1 MTLWFLV
8 KRLYVSK
15 VTMKQTLIACLLF
28 IAAGAAQGKQIVW
41 EQPTTEFSTSYG
53 DGFFNLALDITKVEL
68 KENETLVYMTVSQRS
83 DYDDYWFQF
92 ASTSYLKADGK
103 QYAITSAD
111 GIQLDTHQQTGP
123 DGTSQVVLHFEPLPL
138 STKSFDFTEG
148 DFSGAWSITGIKP
161 VEERWRQL
169 LPSYWR
175 DEKGDWKI
183 AFLED
188 QAIYDCRFWHYKKL
202 DINQKTGEAEMLLES
217 PLPAPPLGECYGSNG
232 SETAAELKHSP
243 KGGAGRGL
251 IRVIVGKDKKGKRT
265 IQIGDRKAS
274 YSMITSRFMPDY
286 PQKDTR
292 TDFVDTDYKA
302 DTVTVVGWIK
312 DMPDKYKGEKTFEF
326 GYNNLFTGDQ
336 ESVYADLDEQGRFK
350 VSFPLLNSTGFFCD
364 WSRCFMRTM
373 LEPGKTYFL
382 LYDFKE
388 GRRYFMGDDCRLQN
402 ELLKFP
408 VDWQTV
414 SMEDEDKDFDK
425 YIASTDSLLQTQ
437 FAKQERLFEEHPS
450 LSNRYRQYRRGN
462 TLWQQAFYFGQ
473 ARFRGENS
481 RFPEVARRYA
491 YKTFWSKLESPL
503 TLHRETNYFLRD
515 YLGDVVVPDSYTFSF
530 NYLDHLGEIAE
541 NDEELDVLN
550 RWKEWIKTAQERV
563 GQASTEEEKER
574 IADEENTKNADL
586 IQAFEK
592 ILNSPR
598 VEKFFSG
605 KSLLSNMKDQAH
617 RLDSLGAEPFLKSLW
632 LTQQVYEELEHDRV
646 SLLPEVLDSLKAM
659 IGNPIGI
666 EMIEKKNDYYAAL
679 ENREFDKLV
688 LKSSDDVKD
697 LTEGEA
703 LLRKLLEPYKGK
715 FVLLDVWGTWC
726 GPCKEALSHSQEEY
740 ERLKDFDIAYLYL
753 ANRSPQE
760 SWENV
765 IKEYNV
771 SGENVAHYNLP
782 TEQQSAIER
791 HLDVRAFP
799 TYKLFDRDGSM
810 LDLDI
815 DARDL
820 DDLVGL
826 LKQLQ

>member
-1 MTLWFLV
+1 
-8 KRLYVSK
+8 
-15 VTMKQTLIACLLF
+15 MKQTLIACLLF

-92 ASTSYLKADGK
+92 ASGSYLKADGK

-123 DGTSQVVLHFEPLPL
+123 DGTSDVVLHFEPLPL

-175 DEKGDWKI
+175 DAEGDWKI

-188 QAIYDCRFWHYKKL
+188 QAIYDCRFWRYKKL
-202 DINQKTGEAEMLLES
+202 DINQKTGEAEMLLEADP
-217 PLPAPPLGECYGSNG
+217 PLPSLKGRESLSSPFKGELEGVR
-232 SETAAELKHSP
+232 EL
-243 KGGAGRGL
+243 
-251 IRVIVGKDKKGKRT
+251 RVIVGKDKKGKRT
-265 IQIGDRKAS
+265 IQIGDQKAS

-302 DTVTVVGWIK
+302 DTVTIVGWIK

-326 GYNNLFTGDQ
+326 AYNNLYTGDE

-350 VSFPLLNSTGFFCD
+350 VSFPLLNSTEFFCD

-402 ELLKFP
+402 ELFKFP

-414 SMEDEDKDFDK
+414 RMERGDKDFDR

-450 LSNRYRQYRRGN
+450 LSNRYRQYRMGN
-462 TLWQQAFYFGQ
+462 TLWQQAYCFGQ

-491 YKTFWSKLESPL
+491 YNTFWTKLESPL
-503 TLHRETNYFLRD
+503 TLHRETQMFLRD
-515 YLGDVVVPDSYTFSF
+515 YLGDAVVPVSRTFSM

-550 RWKEWIKTAQERV
+550 RWKEWAKAANEAMNM
-563 GQASTEEEKER
+563 ASTQEEKKR

-666 EMIEKKNDYYAAL
+666 EMIEKKNDYYVAL
-679 ENREFDKLV
+679 ANREFDKLV

-697 LTEGEA
+697 LSEGEA

-740 ERLKDFDIAYLYL
+740 DRLKEFDIAYLYL
-753 ANRSPQE
+753 ANNSPQE

-782 TEQQSAIER
+782 SEQQSAIER

-799 TYKLFDRDGSM
+799 TYKLFDRDGNM
-810 LDLDI
+810 LDLEV

-820 DDLVGL
+820 DDLVKL

>member
-1 MTLWFLV
+1 MT
-8 KRLYVSK
+8 
-15 VTMKQTLIACLLF
+15 I
-28 IAAGAAQGKQIVW
+28 
-41 EQPTTEFSTSYG
+41 
-53 DGFFNLALDITKVEL
+53 
-68 KENETLVYMTVSQRS
+68 
-83 DYDDYWFQF
+83 
-92 ASTSYLKADGK
+92 GK

-123 DGTSQVVLHFEPLPL
+123 DGTSDVVLHFEPLPL

-148 DFSGAWSITGIKP
+148 DFSGAWTITGIKP

-188 QAIYDCRFWHYKKL
+188 QAIYDCRFWRYKKL
-202 DINQKTGEAEMLLES
+202 DINQKTGEAEMLLTD
-217 PLPAPPLGECYGSNG
+217 G
-232 SETAAELKHSP
+232 TDDLK
-243 KGGAGRGL
+243 
-251 IRVIVGKDKKGKRT
+251 VIVGKDKKGKRT
-265 IQIGDRKAS
+265 IQIGDQKAS

-326 GYNNLFTGDQ
+326 GYPDLFTGDL

-350 VSFPLLNSTGFFCD
+350 VSFPLLNSTEFL
-364 WSRCFMRTM
+364 TM

-402 ELLKFP
+402 ELFKFP

-414 SMEDEDKDFDK
+414 RMEREDKDFDR

-450 LSNRYRQYRRGN
+450 LSTRYRQYRRGN

-491 YKTFWSKLESPL
+491 YNTFWTKLESPL
-503 TLHRETNYFLRD
+503 TLHRETQMFLRD
-515 YLGDVVVPDSYTFSF
+515 YLGDAVVPVSRTFSM

-550 RWKEWIKTAQERV
+550 RWKEWIKTAQERI

-574 IADEENTKNADL
+574 IAEEENTKNADL

-646 SLLPEVLDSLKAM
+646 ALLPEVLDSLKMM
-659 IGNPIGI
+659 IANPIGI

-688 LKSSDDVKD
+688 LKSSDDLKD
-697 LTEGEA
+697 LSEGEA

-740 ERLKDFDIAYLYL
+740 EERLKDFDIAFLYL

-782 TEQQSAIER
+782 AEQQSAIER
-791 HLDVRAFP
+791 HLDIRAFP
-799 TYKLFDRDGSM
+799 TYKLFDRDGNM

-820 DDLVGL
+820 DDLVRL
-826 LKQLQ
+826 LQQMQ

>member
-28 IAAGAAQGKQIVW
+28 IAAGTAHGKQIVW

-92 ASTSYLKADGK
+92 ASGSYLKADGK

-188 QAIYDCRFWHYKKL
+188 QAIYDCRFWRYKKL
-202 DINQKTGEAEMLLES
+202 DINQKTGEAEMLLTD
-217 PLPAPPLGECYGSNG
+217 G
-232 SETAAELKHSP
+232 TDDLK
-243 KGGAGRGL
+243 
-251 IRVIVGKDKKGKRT
+251 VIVGKDKKGKRT
-265 IQIGDRKAS
+265 IQIGDQKAL

-302 DTVTVVGWIK
+302 DTVTIVGWIK

-326 GYNNLFTGDQ
+326 AYNNLYTGDE

-350 VSFPLLNSTGFFCD
+350 VSFPLLNSSEFFCD

-402 ELLKFP
+402 ELFKFP

-414 SMEDEDKDFDK
+414 RMERGDKDFDK

-462 TLWQQAFYFGQ
+462 TLWQQAFYFAQ

-515 YLGDVVVPDSYTFSF
+515 YLGDVVVPDSYTFRF

-574 IADEENTKNADL
+574 IAEEENTKNADL

-592 ILNSPR
+592 ILNSQR
-598 VEKFFSG
+598 TQMFIQRKGF
-605 KSLLSNMKDQAH
+605 LSRMKAQDVL
-617 RLDSLGAEPFLKSLW
+617 LDSLGAKPFLKSIW
-632 LTQQVYEELEHDRV
+632 FAQQVYEELDDERV
-646 SLLPEVLDSLKAM
+646 PLPERVLDSMKVM
-659 IGNPIGI
+659 IGNPTAI
-666 EMIEKKNDYYAAL
+666 EMLEKKNDYYIAL
-679 ENREFDKLV
+679 ANREFDKLV

-740 ERLKDFDIAYLYL
+740 ERLKDFDIAFLYL

-771 SGENVAHYNLP
+771 SGDNVAHYNLP
-782 TEQQSAIER
+782 SEQQSAIER

-799 TYKLFDRDGSM
+799 TYKLFDRDGNM
-810 LDLDI
+810 LDLEV

>member
-1 MTLWFLV
+1 MRRT
-8 KRLYVSK
+8 
-15 VTMKQTLIACLLF
+15 F
-28 IAAGAAQGKQIVW
+28 IAALLALVAVAVEARGKQIVW

-68 KENETLVYMTVSQRS
+68 KKNETLVYMTVSQRS

-92 ASTSYLKADGK
+92 ASGSYLKADGK

-123 DGTSQVVLHFEPLPL
+123 DGTSDVVLHFEPLPL

-148 DFSGAWSITGIKP
+148 DFSGAWTISGIKP

-175 DEKGDWKI
+175 DAEGDWKI

-188 QAIYDCRFWHYKKL
+188 QAIYDCKFWRYKKL
-202 DINQKTGEAEMLLES
+202 DINQKTGEAEMLLTD
-217 PLPAPPLGECYGSNG
+217 G
-232 SETAAELKHSP
+232 TDDLK
-243 KGGAGRGL
+243 
-251 IRVIVGKDKKGKRT
+251 VVVGKDKKGKRT
-265 IQIGDRKAS
+265 IQIGDQKAS

-292 TDFVDTDYKA
+292 TDFVDTGYKA
-302 DTVTVVGWIK
+302 DSVTVVGWIK
-312 DMPDKYKGEKTFEF
+312 DMPDKYKSEKTFSF
-326 GYNNLFTGDQ
+326 GYRNIFTGDQ
-336 ESVYADLDEQGRFK
+336 ETVYADLDEQGRFK
-350 VSFPLLNSTGFFCD
+350 VSFPLLNSTEFFCD
-364 WSRCFMRTM
+364 WSRCFMHTM

-402 ELLKFP
+402 ELFKFP

-414 SMEDEDKDFDK
+414 SMEDEDRDFDK

-450 LSNRYRQYRRGN
+450 LSTRYRQYRRGN
-462 TLWQQAFYFGQ
+462 TLWLQAYCFGQ
-473 ARFRGENS
+473 ARFCGENS

-491 YKTFWSKLESPL
+491 YNTFWTKLESPL
-503 TLHRETNYFLRD
+503 TLHRETQMFLRD
-515 YLGDVVVPDSYTFSF
+515 YLGDVVKRRSYTFSM

-550 RWKEWIKTAQERV
+550 HWKEWIKTAQERI

-574 IADEENTKNADL
+574 IAEEENTKNADL
-586 IQAFEK
+586 IQAAQK
-592 ILNSPR
+592 ILGSSR
-598 VEKFFSG
+598 LQKFFSG
-605 KSLLSNMKDQAH
+605 KALLTSMKDQEH
-617 RLDSLGAEPFLKSLW
+617 CLDSLGANASLKSIW
-632 LTQQVYEELEHDRV
+632 FAQQVYNQLDRERVPLSEH
-646 SLLPEVLDSLKAM
+646 VLDSMKVM
-659 IGNPIGI
+659 IGIPAAIK
-666 EMIEKKNDYYAAL
+666 MIEKKNDYYVAL
-679 ENREFDKLV
+679 ANREFNKLV
-688 LKSSDDVKD
+688 FKSSDDVKD

-740 ERLKDFDIAYLYL
+740 DRLKEFDIAYLYL
-753 ANRSPQE
+753 ANNSPQE

-782 TEQQSAIER
+782 PEQQSAIER

-799 TYKLFDRDGSM
+799 TYKLFDRDGNM
-810 LDLDI
+810 LDFNI
-815 DARDL
+815 DARNL
-820 DDLVGL
+820 DNLVQL

>member
-1 MTLWFLV
+1 
-8 KRLYVSK
+8 
-15 VTMKQTLIACLLF
+15 MKQTLIACLLL

-53 DGFFNLALDITKVEL
+53 DGFFNLALDITRVEL

-92 ASTSYLKADGK
+92 ASGSYLKADGK

-123 DGTSQVVLHFEPLPL
+123 DGTSDVVLHFEPLPL

-169 LPSYWR
+169 LPSYWC

-188 QAIYDCRFWHYKKL
+188 QAIYDCKFWRYKTL
-202 DINQKTGEAEMLLES
+202 DINQKTGEAEMILSSGTDDIKVL
-217 PLPAPPLGECYGSNG
+217 
-232 SETAAELKHSP
+232 
-243 KGGAGRGL
+243 
-251 IRVIVGKDKKGKRT
+251 VGKDKKGKRT
-265 IQIGDRKAS
+265 IQIGDQKAS

-312 DMPDKYKGEKTFEF
+312 DMPDKYKGEKTFSF
-326 GYNNLFTGDQ
+326 GYNNLFTGDE

-350 VSFPLLNSTGFFCD
+350 VSFPLLNSTEFFCD

-388 GRRYFMGDDCRLQN
+388 GRRFFMGDDCRLQN
-402 ELLKFP
+402 ELFKFP

-414 SMEDEDKDFDK
+414 RMKRGDKDFDK

-450 LSNRYRQYRRGN
+450 LSTRYRQYRTGN
-462 TLWQQAFYFGQ
+462 TLWQQAYSFGQ
-473 ARFRGENS
+473 ARFNAERVQL
-481 RFPEVARRYA
+481 PEVARQYA
-491 YKTFWSKLESPL
+491 YKTFWSKLEFPL

-515 YLGDVVVPDSYTFSF
+515 YLGDVVVRHSDMVRM
-530 NYLDHLGEIAE
+530 NILDDISEFAE
-541 NDEELDVLN
+541 NDGEREVLN
-550 RWKEWIKTAQERV
+550 RWKEWIEVVNEAIS
-563 GQASTEEEKER
+563 QAPTMEEKQR
-574 IADEENTKNADL
+574 IAKEENEKNAEL
-586 IQAFEK
+586 IQAAQW
-592 ILNSPR
+592 ILDSPKAQK
-598 VEKFFSG
+598 VMAG
-605 KSLLSNMKDQAH
+605 KSLLFRMKVQDEL
-617 RLDSLGAEPFLKSLW
+617 LDSLGAKPFLKSIW
-632 LTQQVYEELEHDRV
+632 FAQQVYEQLDHERV
-646 SLLPEVLDSLKAM
+646 PLPERVLDSMKVM
-659 IGNPIGI
+659 IGNPTAI
-666 EMIEKKNDYYAAL
+666 EMLEKKNDYYVAL
-679 ENREFDKLV
+679 ANREFDKLV

-740 ERLKDFDIAYLYL
+740 ERLKDIDIAFLYL
-753 ANRSPQE
+753 ANRSPQA

-791 HLDVRAFP
+791 HLDIRSFP
-799 TYKLFDRDGSM
+799 TYKLFDRNGNM
-810 LDLDI
+810 LDLEV

-820 DDLVGL
+820 DDLVKL
-826 LKQLQ
+826 LQQLK

>member
-1 MTLWFLV
+1 MNRTVIIALLALV
-8 KRLYVSK
+8 
-15 VTMKQTLIACLLF
+15 T
-28 IAAGAAQGKQIVW
+28 AAGAAQGKQIVW

-92 ASTSYLKADGK
+92 ASGSYLKADGK

-123 DGTSQVVLHFEPLPL
+123 DGTSDVVLHFEPLPL

-148 DFSGAWSITGIKP
+148 DFDGARSITGIKP

-175 DEKGDWKI
+175 DAEGDWKI

-188 QAIYDCRFWHYKKL
+188 QAIYDCRFWRYKKL
-202 DINQKTGEAEMLLES
+202 DINQKTGEAEMLLS
-217 PLPAPPLGECYGSNG
+217 SG
-232 SETAAELKHSP
+232 TDDLK
-243 KGGAGRGL
+243 
-251 IRVIVGKDKKGKRT
+251 VIVGKDKKGKRT
-265 IQIGDRKAS
+265 IQIGDQKAS

-326 GYNNLFTGDQ
+326 DYQNLFTGDE

-350 VSFPLLNSTGFFCD
+350 VSFPLLNSTEFFCD

-402 ELLKFP
+402 ELFKFP

-414 SMEDEDKDFDK
+414 RMKRGDKDFDK

-462 TLWQQAFYFGQ
+462 TLWQQAYCFGQ
-473 ARFRGENS
+473 DRFRGENS

-491 YKTFWSKLESPL
+491 YNTFWTKLESPL
-503 TLHRETNYFLRD
+503 TLHRETQMFLRD
-515 YLGDVVVPDSYTFSF
+515 YLGDAVVPVSRTFSM

-550 RWKEWIKTAQERV
+550 RWKEWIKTAQERI

-740 ERLKDFDIAYLYL
+740 ERLKDFDIAFLYL
-753 ANRSPQE
+753 ANRSPQA

-791 HLDVRAFP
+791 HLDIRAFP
-799 TYKLFDRDGSM
+799 TYKLFDRNGNM

-820 DDLVGL
+820 DDLVRL
-826 LKQLQ
+826 LQQM

>member
-1 MTLWFLV
+1 MRRTFIIALLALV
-8 KRLYVSK
+8 AVA
-15 VTMKQTLIACLLF
+15 VE
-28 IAAGAAQGKQIVW
+28 AQGKQIVW

-68 KENETLVYMTVSQRS
+68 KKNETLVYVIVSQRS
-83 DYDDYWFQF
+83 DFDSFWFQF
-92 ASTSYLKADGK
+92 ASGSYLKADGK

-111 GIQLDTHQQTGP
+111 GIQLDTHQRTGP
-123 DGTSQVVLHFEPLPL
+123 DGTSEVVLHFEPLPL
-138 STKSFDFTEG
+138 STKSFDFSEG
-148 DFSGAWSITGIKP
+148 DFSGAWTITGIKP

-175 DEKGDWKI
+175 DAEGDWKI

-188 QAIYDCRFWHYKKL
+188 QAIYDCRFWRYKKL
-202 DINQKTGEAEMLLES
+202 DINQKTGEAEMLLTDGTED
-217 PLPAPPLGECYGSNG
+217 
-232 SETAAELKHSP
+232 LK
-243 KGGAGRGL
+243 
-251 IRVIVGKDKKGKRT
+251 VVVGKDKKGKRT
-265 IQIGDRKAS
+265 IQIGDQKAS

-302 DTVTVVGWIK
+302 DTVMVVGWIK
-312 DMPDKYKGEKTFEF
+312 DMPDKYKGEKTFSF
-326 GYNNLFTGDQ
+326 GYNNLFTGNQ
-336 ESVYADLDEQGRFK
+336 ETVYADLDEQGRFK
-350 VSFPLLNSTGFFCD
+350 VSFPLLNSTEFFCD

-388 GRRYFMGDDCRLQN
+388 GRRFFMGDDCRLQN
-402 ELLKFP
+402 ELFKFP

-414 SMEDEDKDFDK
+414 SMEREDKDFDR
-425 YIASTDSLLQTQ
+425 YIASTDSLLNTQ

-462 TLWQQAFYFGQ
+462 TLWLQAHCFGQ

-503 TLHRETNYFLRD
+503 TLHRETNFFLRD
-515 YLGDVVVPDSYTFSF
+515 YLGDVVKRRSYTFSM

-574 IADEENTKNADL
+574 IAEEENTKNADL
-586 IQAFEK
+586 IQAAQK
-592 ILNSPR
+592 ILGSSR
-598 VEKFFSG
+598 IQKFFSG
-605 KSLLSNMKDQAH
+605 KALLTSMKDQEH
-617 RLDSLGAEPFLKSLW
+617 RLDSLGAKPFLKSIW
-632 LTQQVYEELEHDRV
+632 FAQQVYNQLDHQRV
-646 SLLPEVLDSLKAM
+646 PLSEKMMDTLKVM
-659 IGNPIGI
+659 IGNPTAIQ
-666 EMIEKKNDYYAAL
+666 MVEKKNDYYVAL
-679 ENREFDKLV
+679 ANREFNKLV
-688 LKSSDDVKD
+688 FKSSDDVKD

-740 ERLKDFDIAYLYL
+740 DRLKDFDIAYLYL
-753 ANRSPQE
+753 ANNSPQE

-771 SGENVAHYNLP
+771 SGDNVAHYNLP

-791 HLDVRAFP
+791 HLGVRAFP
-799 TYKLFDRDGSM
+799 TYKLFDRDGNM
-810 LDLDI
+810 LDFNI
-815 DARDL
+815 DARNL
-820 DDLVGL
+820 DNLVQL

>member
-1 MTLWFLV
+1 
-8 KRLYVSK
+8 
-15 VTMKQTLIACLLF
+15 MKQTLIACLLF
-28 IAAGAAQGKQIVW
+28 IAAGTAQGKQIVW

-83 DYDDYWFQF
+83 DYDDNWFQF
-92 ASTSYLKADGK
+92 ASGSYLKADGK

-123 DGTSQVVLHFEPLPL
+123 DGTSDVVLHFEPLPL

-188 QAIYDCRFWHYKKL
+188 QAIYDCRFWRYKKL
-202 DINQKTGEAEMLLES
+202 DINQKTGEAEMLLS
-217 PLPAPPLGECYGSNG
+217 SG
-232 SETAAELKHSP
+232 TDDIK
-243 KGGAGRGL
+243 
-251 IRVIVGKDKKGKRT
+251 VIVGKDKKGKRT
-265 IQIGDRKAS
+265 IQIGDQKAS

-326 GYNNLFTGDQ
+326 GYHDLFTGNQ

-350 VSFPLLNSTGFFCD
+350 VSFPLLNSTEFFCD

-388 GRRYFMGDDCRLQN
+388 GRRYFMGNDCRLQN
-402 ELLKFP
+402 ELFKFP

-414 SMEDEDKDFDK
+414 RMERGDKDFDK

-437 FAKQERLFEEHPS
+437 FAKIDKLCEEHPS
-450 LSNRYRQYRRGN
+450 LSTRYRQYREGN
-462 TLWQQAFYFGQ
+462 TLWQQAFCFGQ
-473 ARFRGENS
+473 ARINGE
-481 RFPEVARRYA
+481 RFQLPEAARQYA
-491 YKTFWSKLESPL
+491 YKTFWTKLESPL
-503 TLHRETNYFLRD
+503 TLHRETSGFLRD
-515 YLGDVVVPDSYTFSF
+515 YLGDAIVRNNNTYGLKLTDYIS
-530 NYLDHLGEIAE
+530 EIAE
-541 NDEELDVLN
+541 NDEEREVLN
-550 RWKEWIKTAQERV
+550 RLKEWEKTAMEAV
-563 GQASTEEEKER
+563 NQASTMEEKQR
-574 IADEENTKNADL
+574 IADEENAKHTDL
-586 IQAFEK
+586 IEAAGK
-592 ILNSPR
+592 IFNSPKAQKFMQ
-598 VEKFFSG
+598 EKAF
-605 KSLLSNMKDQAH
+605 LSEMKAQEH
-617 RLDSLGAEPFLKSLW
+617 SLDSLGAKPFLKSIW
-632 LTQQVYEELEHDRV
+632 FAQHVYNQLDHERV
-646 SLLPEVLDSLKAM
+646 PLPERVLDSLKMM
-659 IGNPIGI
+659 IGNPTAI
-666 EMIEKKNDYYAAL
+666 EMIEKKNDYYVAL
-679 ENREFDKLV
+679 ANREFDKLV

-740 ERLKDFDIAYLYL
+740 ERLKDFDIAFLYL

-782 TEQQSAIER
+782 SEQQSAIER

-799 TYKLFDRDGSM
+799 TYKLFDRDGNM
-810 LDLDI
+810 LDLEI

-820 DDLVGL
+820 DDLVKL
-826 LKQLQ
+826 LKQMQ

>member
-1 MTLWFLV
+1 M
-8 KRLYVSK
+8 KR
-15 VTMKQTLIACLLF
+15 TF
-28 IAAGAAQGKQIVW
+28 IAALLALVAVAGAAQGKQIVW

-68 KENETLVYMTVSQRS
+68 KKNETLVYMTVSQRS
-83 DYDDYWFQF
+83 DFDSFWFQF
-92 ASTSYLKADGK
+92 ASGSYLKADGK

-111 GIQLDTHQQTGP
+111 GIQLDTHQRTGP
-123 DGTSQVVLHFEPLPL
+123 DGTSDVVLHFEPLPL
-138 STKSFDFTEG
+138 STKSFDFSEG
-148 DFSGAWSITGIKP
+148 DFDGAWTITGIKP

-175 DEKGDWKI
+175 DAEGDWKI

-188 QAIYDCRFWHYKKL
+188 QAIYDCRFWRYKKL
-202 DINQKTGEAEMLLES
+202 DINQKTGEAEMLLTD
-217 PLPAPPLGECYGSNG
+217 G
-232 SETAAELKHSP
+232 TDDLK
-243 KGGAGRGL
+243 
-251 IRVIVGKDKKGKRT
+251 VVVGKDKKGKRT
-265 IQIGDRKAS
+265 IQIGDQKAS

-326 GYNNLFTGDQ
+326 GYHDLFTGNQ

-350 VSFPLLNSTGFFCD
+350 VSFPLLNSTEFFCD
-364 WSRCFMRTM
+364 WSRCFVRTM

-402 ELLKFP
+402 ELFKFP
-408 VDWQTV
+408 MDWESV
-414 SMEDEDKDFDK
+414 RMDREDKDFDR
-425 YIASTDSLLQTQ
+425 YIASTDSLLQMQ

-450 LSNRYRQYRRGN
+450 LSTRYRQYRRGN
-462 TLWQQAFYFGQ
+462 TLWQQAECFGQ
-473 ARFRGENS
+473 ARFRGENC

-491 YKTFWSKLESPL
+491 YNTFWKELKSPL
-503 TLHRETNYFLRD
+503 TLHRETQMFLRD
-515 YLGDVVVPDSYTFSF
+515 YLGDVLDRRSDKISF
-530 NYLDHLGEIAE
+530 NVLDYIDEIAE
-541 NDEELDVLN
+541 NDEERELLT
-550 RWKEWIKTAQERV
+550 RFKEWSEMARETINKAPTLEEKKRIA
-563 GQASTEEEKER
+563 EEENAKH
-574 IADEENTKNADL
+574 EELLHAVQP
-586 IQAFEK
+586 IF
-592 ILNSPR
+592 NSPKANK
-598 VEKFFSG
+598 VMMAKFFLTS
-605 KSLLSNMKDQAH
+605 MKDQEH
-617 RLDSLGAEPFLKSLW
+617 RLDSLGAKPFLKSIW
-632 LTQQVYEELEHDRV
+632 FAQQVYNQLDHQRV
-646 SLLPEVLDSLKAM
+646 PLPERVLDTMKVM
-659 IGNPIGI
+659 IGNPTAI
-666 EMIEKKNDYYAAL
+666 EMIEKKNDYYVAL
-679 ENREFDKLV
+679 ANREFNKLV
-688 LKSSDDVKD
+688 FKSSDDVKD

-740 ERLKDFDIAYLYL
+740 DRLKEFDIAYLYL
-753 ANRSPQE
+753 ANNSPQE

-782 TEQQSAIER
+782 PKQQSAIER
-791 HLDVRAFP
+791 HLGVRAFP
-799 TYKLFDRDGSM
+799 TYKLFDRDGNM
-810 LDLDI
+810 LDFNI
-815 DARDL
+815 DARNL
-820 DDLVGL
+820 DSLVQL

>member
-1 MTLWFLV
+1 
-8 KRLYVSK
+8 
-15 VTMKQTLIACLLF
+15 MKQTLIACLLF
-28 IAAGAAQGKQIVW
+28 VVAGAAQGKQIVW

-53 DGFFNLALDITKVEL
+53 DGFFNLALDITRVEL

-83 DYDDYWFQF
+83 DYDDNWFQF
-92 ASTSYLKADGK
+92 ASGSYLKADGK

-123 DGTSQVVLHFEPLPL
+123 DGTSDVVLHFEPLPL

-188 QAIYDCRFWHYKKL
+188 QAIYDCRFWRYKKL
-202 DINQKTGEAEMLLES
+202 DINQKTGEAEMILTEDP
-217 PLPAPPLGECYGSNG
+217 PLPSLKGRESLSSPFKGELEGVR
-232 SETAAELKHSP
+232 EL
-243 KGGAGRGL
+243 
-251 IRVIVGKDKKGKRT
+251 RVIVGKDKKGKRT
-265 IQIGDRKAS
+265 IQIGDQKAS

-350 VSFPLLNSTGFFCD
+350 VSFPLLNSTEFFCD

-402 ELLKFP
+402 ELFKFP
-408 VDWQTV
+408 VDWQTIR
-414 SMEDEDKDFDK
+414 MERGDKDFDK

-462 TLWQQAFYFGQ
+462 TLWQQAFDFGQ
-473 ARFRGENS
+473 ARFRGE
-481 RFPEVARRYA
+481 RFQLPEAARQYA

-503 TLHRETNYFLRD
+503 TLHRETSGFLRD
-515 YLGDVVVPDSYTFSF
+515 YLGDVVVRHSDMVSM
-530 NYLDHLGEIAE
+530 NILDDISEFAE
-541 NDEELDVLN
+541 NDGELAILN
-550 RWKEWIKTAQERV
+550 RWKEWIEVVNEAIS
-563 GQASTEEEKER
+563 QAPTMEEKQR
-574 IADEENTKNADL
+574 IAKEENEKNAEL
-586 IQAFEK
+586 IQAAQW
-592 ILNSPR
+592 ILDSPKAQK
-598 VEKFFSG
+598 VMAG
-605 KSLLSNMKDQAH
+605 KSLLFRMKVQDEL
-617 RLDSLGAEPFLKSLW
+617 LDSLGAKPFLKSIW
-632 LTQQVYEELEHDRV
+632 FAQQVYEGLDNQRV
-646 SLLPEVLDSLKAM
+646 PLPKEVLDTMKVM
-659 IGNPIGI
+659 IGNPIAI
-666 EMIEKKNDYYAAL
+666 EMIEKKNDYYVAL
-679 ENREFDKLV
+679 ANREFDKLV

-740 ERLKDFDIAYLYL
+740 ERLKDFDIAFLYL
-753 ANRSPQE
+753 ANRSPQA

-791 HLDVRAFP
+791 HLDIRSFP
-799 TYKLFDRDGSM
+799 TYKLFDRNGNM
-810 LDLDI
+810 LDLEV

-820 DDLVGL
+820 DDLVRL
-826 LKQLQ
+826 LQQLK

>member
-1 MTLWFLV
+1 
-8 KRLYVSK
+8 
-15 VTMKQTLIACLLF
+15 MKQTLIACLLF
-28 IAAGAAQGKQIVW
+28 VVAGVAHGKQIVW

-53 DGFFNLALDITKVEL
+53 DGFFNLALDITRVEL

-92 ASTSYLKADGK
+92 ASGSYLKADGK

-123 DGTSQVVLHFEPLPL
+123 DGTSDVVLHFEPLPL

-188 QAIYDCRFWHYKKL
+188 QAIYDCKFWRYKKL
-202 DINQKTGEAEMLLES
+202 DINQKTGEAEISLTPALSKGEGV
-217 PLPAPPLGECYGSNG
+217 LPPQVTPPSEGQGE
-232 SETAAELKHSP
+232 
-243 KGGAGRGL
+243 AGEVL
-251 IRVIVGKDKKGKRT
+251 RVIVGKDKKSKRT
-265 IQIGDRKAS
+265 IQIGDQKAS

-402 ELLKFP
+402 ELFKYP

-414 SMEDEDKDFDK
+414 SMAREDKDFDK

-491 YKTFWSKLESPL
+491 YNTFWTKLESPL

-574 IADEENTKNADL
+574 IADEENAEHTELMEA
-586 IQAFEK
+586 AFK
-592 ILNSPR
+592 ILNSQR
-598 VEKFFSG
+598 TQMFIQRKGF
-605 KSLLSNMKDQAH
+605 LSRMKAQDVL
-617 RLDSLGAEPFLKSLW
+617 LDSLGAKPFLKSIW
-632 LTQQVYEELEHDRV
+632 FAQQVYNQLDNERV
-646 SLLPEVLDSLKAM
+646 PLPERVLDTMKVM
-659 IGNPIGI
+659 IGIPAAI
-666 EMIEKKNDYYAAL
+666 EMIEKKNDYYVAL
-679 ENREFDKLV
+679 ANREFDKLV

-771 SGENVAHYNLP
+771 SGDNVAHYNLP

-799 TYKLFDRDGSM
+799 TYKLFDRDGNM

-820 DDLVGL
+820 DDLVKL
-826 LKQLQ
+826 LQQLK

>member
-1 MTLWFLV
+1 MNKTIIIALLALV
-8 KRLYVSK
+8 
-15 VTMKQTLIACLLF
+15 T
-28 IAAGAAQGKQIVW
+28 AAGAAQGKQIVW

-53 DGFFNLALDITKVEL
+53 DGFFNLALDITRVEL

-83 DYDDYWFQF
+83 DFDDYWFQF
-92 ASTSYLKADGK
+92 ASGSYLKADGK

-123 DGTSQVVLHFEPLPL
+123 DGTSEVVLHFEPLPL

-148 DFSGAWSITGIKP
+148 DFDGAWSITGIKP

-175 DEKGDWKI
+175 DAEGDWKI

-188 QAIYDCRFWHYKKL
+188 QAIYDCRFWRYKKL
-202 DINQKTGEAEMLLES
+202 DINQKTGEAEISLTPALSKGEGV
-217 PLPAPPLGECYGSNG
+217 LPPQVTPPSEGQGE
-232 SETAAELKHSP
+232 
-243 KGGAGRGL
+243 AGEVL
-251 IRVIVGKDKKGKRT
+251 RVIVGKDKKGKRT
-265 IQIGDRKAS
+265 IQIGDQKAS

-326 GYNNLFTGDQ
+326 AYNNLYTGDE

-350 VSFPLLNSTGFFCD
+350 VSFPLLNSTEFFCD

-402 ELLKFP
+402 ELFKFP

-414 SMEDEDKDFDK
+414 RMEREDKDFDR

-437 FAKQERLFEEHPS
+437 FAKIDKLCEEHPS
-450 LSNRYRQYRRGN
+450 LSTRYRQYRRGN

-491 YKTFWSKLESPL
+491 YNTFWTKLESPL
-503 TLHRETNYFLRD
+503 TLHRETQMFLRD
-515 YLGDVVVPDSYTFSF
+515 YLGDAVVPVSRTFRM

-550 RWKEWIKTAQERV
+550 RWKEWIKTAQERI
-563 GQASTEEEKER
+563 GRASTEEEKER
-574 IADEENTKNADL
+574 IAEEENTKNADL

-646 SLLPEVLDSLKAM
+646 ALLPEVLDSLKMM
-659 IGNPIGI
+659 IANPIGI

-697 LTEGEA
+697 LSEGEA

-740 ERLKDFDIAYLYL
+740 ERLKDFDIAFLYL

-791 HLDVRAFP
+791 HLDIRSFP
-799 TYKLFDRDGSM
+799 TYKLFDRDGNM

-820 DDLVGL
+820 DDLVRL
-826 LKQLQ
+826 LKQMQ

>member
-1 MTLWFLV
+1 
-8 KRLYVSK
+8 
-15 VTMKQTLIACLLF
+15 MKQTIIACLLL

-68 KENETLVYMTVSQRS
+68 KENETLVYMTVCQRS

-92 ASTSYLKADGK
+92 ASGSYLKADGK

-123 DGTSQVVLHFEPLPL
+123 DGTSDVVLHFEPLPL

-148 DFSGAWSITGIKP
+148 DFSGAWTITGIKP

-188 QAIYDCRFWHYKKL
+188 QAIYDCRFWRYKKL
-202 DINQKTGEAEMLLES
+202 DINPKTGEAEISLTPALSKGEGV
-217 PLPAPPLGECYGSNG
+217 LPPQVTPPSEGQGE
-232 SETAAELKHSP
+232 
-243 KGGAGRGL
+243 AGEVL
-251 IRVIVGKDKKGKRT
+251 RVIVGKDKKGKRT
-265 IQIGDRKAS
+265 IQIGDQKAS

-302 DTVTVVGWIK
+302 DTVTIVGWIK

-326 GYNNLFTGDQ
+326 GYNNLFTGHQ
-336 ESVYADLDEQGRFK
+336 ETVYADLDEQGRFK

-402 ELLKFP
+402 ELFKFP

-414 SMEDEDKDFDK
+414 RMERGDKNFDK

-437 FAKQERLFEEHPS
+437 FAKIDKLCEEHPS
-450 LSNRYRQYRRGN
+450 LSTRYRQYREGN
-462 TLWQQAFYFGQ
+462 TLWQQAFDFGQ
-473 ARFRGENS
+473 ARFRSENG

-491 YKTFWSKLESPL
+491 YKTFWTKLESPL

-515 YLGDVVVPDSYTFSF
+515 YLGDVVERHSDMVRM
-530 NYLDHLGEIAE
+530 NILDDVSEFAE
-541 NDEELDVLN
+541 NDGELAILN
-550 RWKEWIKTAQERV
+550 RWKEWIEVVNEAIS
-563 GQASTEEEKER
+563 QAPTMEEKQR
-574 IADEENTKNADL
+574 IAKEENEKNAEL
-586 IQAFEK
+586 IQAAQWILDSPKAQKFIQEK
-592 ILNSPR
+592 GFLFR
-598 VEKFFSG
+598 
-605 KSLLSNMKDQAH
+605 MKVQDEL
-617 RLDSLGAEPFLKSLW
+617 LDSLGAKPSLKSIW
-632 LTQQVYEELEHDRV
+632 FAQQVYEELDDERV
-646 SLLPEVLDSLKAM
+646 PLPERALDSMKVM
-659 IGNPIGI
+659 IGNPTAI
-666 EMIEKKNDYYAAL
+666 EMIEKKNDYYVAL
-679 ENREFDKLV
+679 ANREFDKLV

-703 LLRKLLEPYKGK
+703 LLKKLIEPYKGK

-740 ERLKDFDIAYLYL
+740 ERLKDFDIAFLYL
-753 ANRSPQE
+753 ANGSPQA

-791 HLDVRAFP
+791 HLDIRCFP
-799 TYKLFDRDGSM
+799 TYKLFDRDGNM
-810 LDLDI
+810 LDLEV

-820 DDLVGL
+820 DDLVRL
-826 LKQLQ
+826 LQQLK

>member
-1 MTLWFLV
+1 MNKTIIIALLALV
-8 KRLYVSK
+8 
-15 VTMKQTLIACLLF
+15 T
-28 IAAGAAQGKQIVW
+28 AAGAAQGKQIVW

-175 DEKGDWKI
+175 DAEGDWKI

-188 QAIYDCRFWHYKKL
+188 QAIYDCRFWRYKKL
-202 DINQKTGEAEMLLES
+202 DINQKTGEAEMLLS
-217 PLPAPPLGECYGSNG
+217 SG
-232 SETAAELKHSP
+232 TDDLK
-243 KGGAGRGL
+243 
-251 IRVIVGKDKKGKRT
+251 VIVGKDKKGKRT
-265 IQIGDRKAS
+265 IQIGDQKAS

-402 ELLKFP
+402 ELFKFP

-414 SMEDEDKDFDK
+414 SMAREDKDFDR

-437 FAKQERLFEEHPS
+437 FAKIDKLCEEHPS

-473 ARFRGENS
+473 ARINGENS

-491 YKTFWSKLESPL
+491 YNTFWTKLESPL

-574 IADEENTKNADL
+574 IADEENAEHTELMEA
-586 IQAFEK
+586 AFK
-592 ILNSPR
+592 ILNSQR
-598 VEKFFSG
+598 TQMFIQRKGF
-605 KSLLSNMKDQAH
+605 LSRMKAQDVL
-617 RLDSLGAEPFLKSLW
+617 LDSLGAKPFLKSIW
-632 LTQQVYEELEHDRV
+632 FAQQVYNQLDNERV
-646 SLLPEVLDSLKAM
+646 PLPKEVLDSLKMM
-659 IGNPIGI
+659 IGNPTAI

-740 ERLKDFDIAYLYL
+740 ERLKEFDIAFLYL
-753 ANRSPQE
+753 ANNSPQE

-771 SGENVAHYNLP
+771 SGDNVAHYNLP
-782 TEQQSAIER
+782 SEQQSAIER

-799 TYKLFDRDGSM
+799 TYKLFDRDGNM
-810 LDLDI
+810 LDI
-815 DARDL
+815 KVDARDL
-820 DDLVGL
+820 DDLVRL
-826 LKQLQ
+826 LQQMK

>member
-1 MTLWFLV
+1 MNRTVIIALLALV
-8 KRLYVSK
+8 
-15 VTMKQTLIACLLF
+15 T
-28 IAAGAAQGKQIVW
+28 AAGAAQGKQIVW

-92 ASTSYLKADGK
+92 ASGSYLKADGK

-123 DGTSQVVLHFEPLPL
+123 DGTSEVVLHFKPLPL

-175 DEKGDWKI
+175 DAEGDWKI

-188 QAIYDCRFWHYKKL
+188 QAIYDCRFWRYKKL
-202 DINQKTGEAEMLLES
+202 DINQKTGEAEMLLS
-217 PLPAPPLGECYGSNG
+217 SG
-232 SETAAELKHSP
+232 TDDLK
-243 KGGAGRGL
+243 
-251 IRVIVGKDKKGKRT
+251 VIVGKDKKGKRT
-265 IQIGDRKAS
+265 IQIGDQKAS
-274 YSMITSRFMPDY
+274 YTMITSRFMPDY

-350 VSFPLLNSTGFFCD
+350 VSFPLLNSTEFFCD

-402 ELLKFP
+402 ELFKYP

-414 SMEDEDKDFDK
+414 RMEREDKDFDR

-450 LSNRYRQYRRGN
+450 LSTRYRQYREGN
-462 TLWQQAFYFGQ
+462 TLWQQAFCFGQ
-473 ARFRGENS
+473 ARFNAE
-481 RFPEVARRYA
+481 RFQLPEAACQYA
-491 YKTFWSKLESPL
+491 YKTFWTKLESPL
-503 TLHRETNYFLRD
+503 TLHRETSGFLRD
-515 YLGDVVVPDSYTFSF
+515 YLDDAIGRHNNTYGLKLTDYIS
-530 NYLDHLGEIAE
+530 EIVE
-541 NDEELDVLN
+541 NDEEREVLN
-550 RWKEWIKTAQERV
+550 RLKEWEKTAMEAIN
-563 GQASTEEEKER
+563 QASTMEEKQR
-574 IADEENTKNADL
+574 IANEENAKHIDL
-586 IQAFEK
+586 IEAAGK
-592 ILNSPR
+592 ILNSPKAQKFMH
-598 VEKFFSG
+598 EKA
-605 KSLLSNMKDQAH
+605 LLYKMKYQEH
-617 RLDSLGAEPFLKSLW
+617 SLDSLGAKPFLKSLW
-632 LTQQVYEELEHDRV
+632 FAQQVYEELDHQRV
-646 SLLPEVLDSLKAM
+646 PLPERVLDSMKVM
-659 IGNPIGI
+659 IGIPAAI
-666 EMIEKKNDYYAAL
+666 EMIEKKNDYYVAL
-679 ENREFDKLV
+679 ANREFDKLV

-740 ERLKDFDIAYLYL
+740 ERLKDFDIAFLYL

-782 TEQQSAIER
+782 SEQQSAIER
-791 HLDVRAFP
+791 HLDVHGFP
-799 TYKLFDRDGSM
+799 TYKLFDRNGNM

-820 DDLVGL
+820 DDLVKL
-826 LKQLQ
+826 LQQMQ

>member
-1 MTLWFLV
+1 MNRTVIIALLALV
-8 KRLYVSK
+8 
-15 VTMKQTLIACLLF
+15 T
-28 IAAGAAQGKQIVW
+28 AAGAAQGKQIVW

-83 DYDDYWFQF
+83 DYDKYWFQF
-92 ASTSYLKADGK
+92 ASGSYLKADGM

-123 DGTSQVVLHFEPLPL
+123 DGTSEVVLHFKPLPL

-175 DEKGDWKI
+175 DAEGDWKI

-188 QAIYDCRFWHYKKL
+188 QAIYDCRFWRYKKL
-202 DINQKTGEAEMLLES
+202 DINQKTGEAEMLLS
-217 PLPAPPLGECYGSNG
+217 SG
-232 SETAAELKHSP
+232 TDDIK
-243 KGGAGRGL
+243 
-251 IRVIVGKDKKGKRT
+251 VFVGKDKKGKRT
-265 IQIGDRKAS
+265 IQIGDQKAS

-402 ELLKFP
+402 ELFKFP

-462 TLWQQAFYFGQ
+462 TLWQQAFDFGQ

-491 YKTFWSKLESPL
+491 YNTFWTKLESPL

-574 IADEENTKNADL
+574 IADEENAEHTELMEA
-586 IQAFEK
+586 AFK
-592 ILNSPR
+592 ILNSQR
-598 VEKFFSG
+598 TQMFIQRKGF
-605 KSLLSNMKDQAH
+605 LSRMKAQDVL
-617 RLDSLGAEPFLKSLW
+617 LDSLGAKPFLKSIW
-632 LTQQVYEELEHDRV
+632 FAQQVYNQLDNERV
-646 SLLPEVLDSLKAM
+646 PLPKEVLDSLKMM
-659 IGNPIGI
+659 IGNPTAI
-666 EMIEKKNDYYAAL
+666 EMIEKKNDYYIAL
-679 ENREFDKLV
+679 ANREFDKLV

-740 ERLKDFDIAYLYL
+740 ERLKDFDIAFLYL

-782 TEQQSAIER
+782 SEQQSAIER
-791 HLDVRAFP
+791 HLDVHGFP
-799 TYKLFDRDGSM
+799 TYKLFDRDGNM

-820 DDLVGL
+820 DDLVRL
-826 LKQLQ
+826 LRQMQ

>member
-1 MTLWFLV
+1 
-8 KRLYVSK
+8 
-15 VTMKQTLIACLLF
+15 MKQTLIACLLF

-68 KENETLVYMTVSQRS
+68 KKNETLVYMTVSQRS
-83 DYDDYWFQF
+83 DYDDFWFQF
-92 ASTSYLKADGK
+92 ATGSYLRADGK

-111 GIQLDTHQQTGP
+111 GIQLDTHQRTGP
-123 DGTSQVVLHFEPLPL
+123 DGISEVVLHFEPLPL

-148 DFSGAWSITGIKP
+148 DFNGAWSITGIKP

-175 DEKGDWKI
+175 DAEGDWKI

-188 QAIYDCRFWHYKKL
+188 QAIYDCRFWRYKKL
-202 DINQKTGEAEMLLES
+202 DINQKTGEAEMLLTD
-217 PLPAPPLGECYGSNG
+217 G
-232 SETAAELKHSP
+232 TDDLK
-243 KGGAGRGL
+243 
-251 IRVIVGKDKKGKRT
+251 VIVGKDKKGKRT
-265 IQIGDRKAS
+265 IQIGGQKAS

-312 DMPDKYKGEKTFEF
+312 DMPDKYKGEKTFSF

-336 ESVYADLDEQGRFK
+336 ETVYADLDEQGRFK
-350 VSFPLLNSTGFFCD
+350 ISFPLLNSTGVFCD

-402 ELLKFP
+402 ELFKYP
-408 VDWQTV
+408 VDWA
-414 SMEDEDKDFDK
+414 SIRMAREDKDFDR
-425 YIASTDSLLQTQ
+425 YIASTDSLLNTQ
-437 FAKQERLFEEHPS
+437 FAKQEHLFEEHPS
-450 LSNRYRQYRRGN
+450 LSTRYRLYRRGN
-462 TLWQQAFYFGQ
+462 TLWQQAYCFGQ

-491 YKTFWSKLESPL
+491 YNTFWTKLESPL
-503 TLHRETNYFLRD
+503 TLHRETQMFLRD
-515 YLGDVVVPDSYTFSF
+515 YLGDVVDRRSDKISF
-530 NYLDHLGEIAE
+530 NVLDYIDEIAE
-541 NDEELDVLN
+541 NDEERELLT
-550 RWKEWIKTAQERV
+550 RLKEWSETARETINK
-563 GQASTEEEKER
+563 ASTMEEKQR
-574 IADEENTKNADL
+574 IADEENAKHEELLHAVQP
-586 IQAFEK
+586 IF
-592 ILNSPR
+592 NSPKANK
-598 VEKFFSG
+598 VMMAKFF
-605 KSLLSNMKDQAH
+605 LARMKAQE
-617 RLDSLGAEPFLKSLW
+617 RYLDSLGANASLKSIW
-632 LTQQVYEELEHDRV
+632 FAQQVYKQLDYERV
-646 SLLPEVLDSLKAM
+646 PLSEKMMDTLKVM
-659 IGNPIGI
+659 IGNPTAI
-666 EMIEKKNDYYAAL
+666 EMIEKKNDYYVAL
-679 ENREFDKLV
+679 ANREFNKLV

-740 ERLKDFDIAYLYL
+740 DRLKDFDIAFLYL
-753 ANRSPQE
+753 ANNSPRE

-782 TEQQSAIER
+782 SKQQSAIER
-791 HLDVRAFP
+791 HLGVRAFP
-799 TYKLFDRDGSM
+799 TYKLFDRDGNM
-810 LDLDI
+810 LDFNI
-815 DARDL
+815 DARNL
-820 DDLVGL
+820 DSLVQL

>member
-1 MTLWFLV
+1 MNKTIIIALFALV
-8 KRLYVSK
+8 
-15 VTMKQTLIACLLF
+15 T
-28 IAAGAAQGKQIVW
+28 AAGAAQGKQIVW

-83 DYDDYWFQF
+83 DFDDYWFQF
-92 ASTSYLKADGK
+92 ASGSYLKADVK

-123 DGTSQVVLHFEPLPL
+123 DGTSEVVLHFEPLPL

-175 DEKGDWKI
+175 DAEGDWKI

-188 QAIYDCRFWHYKKL
+188 QAIYDCRFWRYKKL
-202 DINQKTGEAEMLLES
+202 DINQKTGEAEMLLS
-217 PLPAPPLGECYGSNG
+217 SG
-232 SETAAELKHSP
+232 TDDLK
-243 KGGAGRGL
+243 
-251 IRVIVGKDKKGKRT
+251 VIVGKDKKGKRT
-265 IQIGDRKAS
+265 IQIGDQKAS
-274 YSMITSRFMPDY
+274 YTMITSRFMPDY

-326 GYNNLFTGDQ
+326 AYNNLYTGDE

-402 ELLKFP
+402 ELFKFP

-414 SMEDEDKDFDK
+414 SMAREDKDFDR

-491 YKTFWSKLESPL
+491 YNTFWTKLESPL
-503 TLHRETNYFLRD
+503 TLHRETQMFLRD
-515 YLGDVVVPDSYTFSF
+515 YLGDAVVPVSYTFSM

-550 RWKEWIKTAQERV
+550 RWKEWAKAANEAINM
-563 GQASTEEEKER
+563 ASTQEEKKR
-574 IADEENTKNADL
+574 IAEEENTKNADL

-598 VEKFFSG
+598 VQKFFSG
-605 KSLLSNMKDQAH
+605 KSLLTRMKDQEH

-646 SLLPEVLDSLKAM
+646 SLLPEVLDSLKMM
-659 IGNPIGI
+659 IANPIGI

-740 ERLKDFDIAYLYL
+740 ERLKDFDIAFLYL

-782 TEQQSAIER
+782 SEQQSAIER

-799 TYKLFDRDGSM
+799 TYKLFDRDGNM

-820 DDLVGL
+820 DDLVTL
-826 LKQLQ
+826 LKQMQ

>member
-1 MTLWFLV
+1 
-8 KRLYVSK
+8 
-15 VTMKQTLIACLLF
+15 MKQTLIACLLF
-28 IAAGAAQGKQIVW
+28 VVAGAAQGKQIVW

-53 DGFFNLALDITKVEL
+53 DGFFNLALDITRVEL

-92 ASTSYLKADGK
+92 ASGSYLKADGK

-123 DGTSQVVLHFEPLPL
+123 DGTSDVVLHFEPLPL

-188 QAIYDCRFWHYKKL
+188 QAIYDCRFWRYKKL
-202 DINQKTGEAEMLLES
+202 DINPKTGEAEISLTPALSKGEGV
-217 PLPAPPLGECYGSNG
+217 LPPQVTPPSEGQGE
-232 SETAAELKHSP
+232 
-243 KGGAGRGL
+243 AGEVL
-251 IRVIVGKDKKGKRT
+251 RVIVGKDKKGKRT
-265 IQIGDRKAS
+265 IQIGDQKAS

-326 GYNNLFTGDQ
+326 GYNNIFTGDQ

-350 VSFPLLNSTGFFCD
+350 VSFPLLNSTEFFCD

-402 ELLKFP
+402 ELFKFP

-414 SMEDEDKDFDK
+414 RMERGDKDFDR

-450 LSNRYRQYRRGN
+450 LSNRYRQYRRGH
-462 TLWQQAFYFGQ
+462 TLWQQAYCFGQ

-481 RFPEVARRYA
+481 RFPEVARQYA
-491 YKTFWSKLESPL
+491 YKTFWTKLESPL
-503 TLHRETNYFLRD
+503 TLHREMNYFLRD
-515 YLGDVVVPDSYTFSF
+515 YLGDVVVRHSDMVSM
-530 NYLDHLGEIAE
+530 NILDDVSEFAE
-541 NDEELDVLN
+541 NDGEREVLN
-550 RWKEWIKTAQERV
+550 RWKEWIEVVNEAIS
-563 GQASTEEEKER
+563 QAPTMEEKQR
-574 IADEENTKNADL
+574 IAKEENEKNAEL
-586 IQAFEK
+586 IQAAQW
-592 ILNSPR
+592 ILDSPKAQK
-598 VEKFFSG
+598 VMAG
-605 KSLLSNMKDQAH
+605 KSLLFRMKVQDEL
-617 RLDSLGAEPFLKSLW
+617 LDSLGAKPFLKSIW
-632 LTQQVYEELEHDRV
+632 FAQQVYEELDHERV
-646 SLLPEVLDSLKAM
+646 PLPERVLDSMKVM
-659 IGNPIGI
+659 IGNPTAI
-666 EMIEKKNDYYAAL
+666 EMIEKKNDYYVAL
-679 ENREFDKLV
+679 ANREFDKLV

-740 ERLKDFDIAYLYL
+740 ERLKDFDIAFLYL

-791 HLDVRAFP
+791 HLDIRSFP
-799 TYKLFDRDGSM
+799 TYKLFDRDGNM
-810 LDLDI
+810 LDLEV

-820 DDLVGL
+820 DDLVKL
-826 LKQLQ
+826 LQQLK

>member
-1 MTLWFLV
+1 MNKTIIIALFALV
-8 KRLYVSK
+8 TV
-15 VTMKQTLIACLLF
+15 
-28 IAAGAAQGKQIVW
+28 AGTAQGKQIVW

-53 DGFFNLALDITKVEL
+53 DGFFNLALNITKVEL

-83 DYDDYWFQF
+83 DFDDYWFQF
-92 ASTSYLKADGK
+92 ASGSYLKADGK

-111 GIQLDTHQQTGP
+111 GIQLDTHQRTGP
-123 DGTSQVVLHFEPLPL
+123 DGTSEVVLHFEPLPL

-175 DEKGDWKI
+175 DAEGDWKI

-188 QAIYDCRFWHYKKL
+188 QAIYDCRFWRYKEL
-202 DINQKTGEAEMLLES
+202 NINPKTGEAEISLTPALSKGEGV
-217 PLPAPPLGECYGSNG
+217 LPPQVTPPSEGQGE
-232 SETAAELKHSP
+232 
-243 KGGAGRGL
+243 AGEVL
-251 IRVIVGKDKKGKRT
+251 RVIVGKDKKGKRT
-265 IQIGDRKAS
+265 IQIGDQKAS

-286 PQKDTR
+286 PQKDAR

-326 GYNNLFTGDQ
+326 GFQNLFTGDE

-350 VSFPLLNSTGFFCD
+350 VSFPLLNSTEFFCD

-382 LYDFKE
+382 LYDFQE

-402 ELLKFP
+402 ELFKYP
-408 VDWQTV
+408 VDWA
-414 SMEDEDKDFDK
+414 SIRMAREDKDFDR
-425 YIASTDSLLQTQ
+425 YIASTDSLLNTQ

-462 TLWQQAFYFGQ
+462 TLWQQAFCFGQ
-473 ARFRGENS
+473 ARFRGENYQ
-481 RFPEVARRYA
+481 FPEAARQYA
-491 YKTFWSKLESPL
+491 YKTFWTKLESPL
-503 TLHRETNYFLRD
+503 TLHRETSGFLRD
-515 YLGDVVVPDSYTFSF
+515 YLGDVVDRRSYSFSL
-530 NYLDHLGEIAE
+530 NYLDHISEIAE
-541 NDEELDVLN
+541 NDEERDVLN
-550 RWKEWIKTAQERV
+550 RWKEWIKTAQERIS
-563 GQASTEEEKER
+563 QASTEEEKER
-574 IADEENTKNADL
+574 IAEEENTKNADL

-646 SLLPEVLDSLKAM
+646 ALLPEVLDSLKMM
-659 IGNPIGI
+659 IANPIGI

-740 ERLKDFDIAYLYL
+740 DRLKDFDIAFLYL

-771 SGENVAHYNLP
+771 SGDNVAHYNLP
-782 TEQQSAIER
+782 PEQQSAIER
-791 HLDVRAFP
+791 HLDIRSFP
-799 TYKLFDRDGSM
+799 TYKLFDRDGNM

-820 DDLVGL
+820 DDLVKL
-826 LKQLQ
+826 LQQMQ

>member
-1 MTLWFLV
+1 
-8 KRLYVSK
+8 
-15 VTMKQTLIACLLF
+15 MKQAIIACLLF
-28 IAAGAAQGKQIVW
+28 IAAGTAQGKQIVW

-83 DYDDYWFQF
+83 DFDDYWFQF
-92 ASTSYLKADGK
+92 ASGSYLKADGK

-123 DGTSQVVLHFEPLPL
+123 DGTSEVVLHFKPLPL

-188 QAIYDCRFWHYKKL
+188 CAIYDCRFWRYKKL

-217 PLPAPPLGECYGSNG
+217 PLPAPPLGECYGSYG

-265 IQIGDRKAS
+265 IQIDDRKAS
-274 YSMITSRFMPDY
+274 YTMITSRFMPDY

-326 GYNNLFTGDQ
+326 AYQNLFTGDE

-350 VSFPLLNSTGFFCD
+350 VSFPLLNSTGIFCD

-402 ELLKFP
+402 ELFKYP

-414 SMEDEDKDFDK
+414 SMAREDKDFDR

-491 YKTFWSKLESPL
+491 YNTFWTKLESPL
-503 TLHRETNYFLRD
+503 TLHRETQMFLRD
-515 YLGDVVVPDSYTFSF
+515 YLGDAVVPVSRTFSM

-550 RWKEWIKTAQERV
+550 RWKEWIKTAQERI

-574 IADEENTKNADL
+574 IAEEENTKNADL

-646 SLLPEVLDSLKAM
+646 SLLPEVLDSLKMM

-740 ERLKDFDIAYLYL
+740 ERLKDFDIAFLYL

-782 TEQQSAIER
+782 SEQQSAIER
-791 HLDVRAFP
+791 HLDIRAFP
-799 TYKLFDRDGSM
+799 TYKLFDRNGNM

-820 DDLVGL
+820 DDLVKL
-826 LKQLQ
+826 LRQMQ

>member
-1 MTLWFLV
+1 
-8 KRLYVSK
+8 
-15 VTMKQTLIACLLF
+15 MKQTFIACLLLLV
-28 IAAGAAQGKQIVW
+28 AGAAQGKQIVW

-53 DGFFNLALDITKVEL
+53 DGFFNLALDITRVEL

-92 ASTSYLKADGK
+92 ASGSYLKADGK

-123 DGTSQVVLHFEPLPL
+123 DGTSDVVLHFEPLPL

-188 QAIYDCRFWHYKKL
+188 QAIYDCKFWRYKKL
-202 DINQKTGEAEMLLES
+202 DINQKTGEAEMLLTD
-217 PLPAPPLGECYGSNG
+217 G
-232 SETAAELKHSP
+232 TDDIK
-243 KGGAGRGL
+243 
-251 IRVIVGKDKKGKRT
+251 VIVGKDKKQSSTNVKGTRT
-265 IQIGDRKAS
+265 IQIGDQKAS

-292 TDFVDTDYKA
+292 TDFIDTDYNA

-326 GYNNLFTGDQ
+326 GYNDIFTGDQ
-336 ESVYADLDEQGRFK
+336 KSVYADLDEQGRFK

-402 ELLKFP
+402 ELFKFP

-414 SMEDEDKDFDK
+414 RMERGDKDFDK

-450 LSNRYRQYRRGN
+450 LSTRYRQYRKGH
-462 TLWQQAFYFGQ
+462 TLWQQAYCFGQ

-481 RFPEVARRYA
+481 RYPEAARRYA
-491 YKTFWSKLESPL
+491 YNTFWTKLESPL
-503 TLHRETNYFLRD
+503 TLHRETQMFLRD
-515 YLGDVVVPDSYTFSF
+515 YLGDVVVPASYTFRM
-530 NYLDHLGEIAE
+530 NYLDHISEIAE
-541 NDEELDVLN
+541 NDEEREALN
-550 RWKEWIKTAQERV
+550 HWKEWAKAANEAV
-563 GQASTEEEKER
+563 NQASTMEEKQR
-574 IADEENTKNADL
+574 IANEENAKHTEL
-586 IQAFEK
+586 IEAAIK
-592 ILNSPR
+592 ILNSQKAQVFIR
-598 VEKFFSG
+598 RKGF
-605 KSLLSNMKDQAH
+605 LSRMKAQDVL
-617 RLDSLGAEPFLKSLW
+617 LDSLGAKPFLKSIW
-632 LTQQVYEELEHDRV
+632 FAQQVYNQLDNERV
-646 SLLPEVLDSLKAM
+646 PLPEEVMDTMKVM
-659 IGNPIGI
+659 IGNPTAI
-666 EMIEKKNDYYAAL
+666 EMIEKKNDYYVAL
-679 ENREFDKLV
+679 ANREFDKLV

-740 ERLKDFDIAYLYL
+740 DRLKDFDIAFLYL
-753 ANRSPQE
+753 ANNSPQE

-782 TEQQSAIER
+782 PEQQSAIER

-799 TYKLFDRDGSM
+799 TYKLFDRDGNM
-810 LDLDI
+810 LDLKV

-820 DDLVGL
+820 DNLVKL
-826 LKQLQ
+826 LQQMQ

>member
-1 MTLWFLV
+1 M
-8 KRLYVSK
+8 R
-15 VTMKQTLIACLLF
+15 QAIIACLLF

-68 KENETLVYMTVSQRS
+68 RNNETLVYVTVSQRS

-92 ASTSYLKADGK
+92 ATGSYLKADGK

-123 DGTSQVVLHFEPLPL
+123 DGTSDVVLHFEPLPL
-138 STKSFDFTEG
+138 STKSFDFSEG
-148 DFSGAWSITGIKP
+148 DFSGAWTIKGIKP

-175 DEKGDWKI
+175 DDKGDWKI

-188 QAIYDCRFWHYKKL
+188 QAIYDCRFWRYKKL
-202 DINQKTGEAEMLLES
+202 DINQKTGEAEMLLTD
-217 PLPAPPLGECYGSNG
+217 G
-232 SETAAELKHSP
+232 TDDLK
-243 KGGAGRGL
+243 
-251 IRVIVGKDKKGKRT
+251 VIVGKDKKGKRT

-312 DMPDKYKGEKTFEF
+312 DMPDKYKGEKTFKF
-326 GYNNLFTGDQ
+326 GYHDLFTGDQ
-336 ESVYADLDEQGRFK
+336 ETVYADLDEQGRFK
-350 VSFPLLNSTGFFCD
+350 VSFPLLNSTEFFCD

-402 ELLKFP
+402 ELFKYP
-408 VDWQTV
+408 MDWA
-414 SMEDEDKDFDK
+414 SIRMAREDKDFDR

-450 LSNRYRQYRRGN
+450 LSTRYRQYRRGN
-462 TLWQQAFYFGQ
+462 TLWLQAYCFGQ

-491 YKTFWSKLESPL
+491 YNTFWTKLESPL
-503 TLHRETNYFLRD
+503 TLHRETQMFLRD
-515 YLGDVVVPDSYTFSF
+515 YLGDVVKRRSYTFSI

-550 RWKEWIKTAQERV
+550 HWKEWIKTAQERI

-574 IADEENTKNADL
+574 IAEEENTKNADL
-586 IQAFEK
+586 IQAAQK
-592 ILNSPR
+592 ILGSSR
-598 VEKFFSG
+598 LQRFYSG
-605 KSLLSNMKDQAH
+605 KALLISMKDQEH
-617 RLDSLGAEPFLKSLW
+617 CLDSLGANASLKSIW
-632 LTQQVYEELEHDRV
+632 FAQQVYKQLDYERV
-646 SLLPEVLDSLKAM
+646 PFSEKMMDTLKVM
-659 IGNPIGI
+659 IGNPTAIQ
-666 EMIEKKNDYYAAL
+666 MVEKKNDYYVAL
-679 ENREFDKLV
+679 ANREFNKLV

-740 ERLKDFDIAYLYL
+740 DRLKEFDIAYLYL
-753 ANRSPQE
+753 ANNSPRE

-791 HLDVRAFP
+791 HLGVRAFP
-799 TYKLFDRDGSM
+799 TYKLFDRDGNM
-810 LDLDI
+810 LDFNI
-815 DARDL
+815 DARNL
-820 DDLVGL
+820 DDLVQL

>member
-1 MTLWFLV
+1 MNRTVIIALLALV
-8 KRLYVSK
+8 
-15 VTMKQTLIACLLF
+15 T
-28 IAAGAAQGKQIVW
+28 AAGAAQGKQIVW

-92 ASTSYLKADGK
+92 ASGSYLKADGK

-123 DGTSQVVLHFEPLPL
+123 DGTSEVVLHFEPLPL

-148 DFSGAWSITGIKP
+148 DFSGARSITGIKP

-175 DEKGDWKI
+175 DAEGDWKI

-188 QAIYDCRFWHYKKL
+188 QAIYDCKFWRYKKL
-202 DINQKTGEAEMLLES
+202 DINQKTGEAEMLLTDGTDDIKV
-217 PLPAPPLGECYGSNG
+217 L
-232 SETAAELKHSP
+232 
-243 KGGAGRGL
+243 
-251 IRVIVGKDKKGKRT
+251 VGKDKKGKRT
-265 IQIGDRKAS
+265 IQIGDQKAS

-326 GYNNLFTGDQ
+326 GYNNIFTGDQ

-350 VSFPLLNSTGFFCD
+350 VSFPLLNSTEFFCD
-364 WSRCFMRTM
+364 WSRCFIWTM

-402 ELLKFP
+402 ELFKFP
-408 VDWQTV
+408 VDWQTI

-450 LSNRYRQYRRGN
+450 LSNRYRQYRRGH
-462 TLWQQAFYFGQ
+462 TLWQQAFDFGQ
-473 ARFRGENS
+473 ARFRGENR

-491 YKTFWSKLESPL
+491 YNTFWTKLESPL
-503 TLHRETNYFLRD
+503 TLHRETSGFLRD
-515 YLGDVVVPDSYTFSF
+515 YLDDAIGRHNNTYGLKLTDYIS
-530 NYLDHLGEIAE
+530 EIVE
-541 NDEELDVLN
+541 NDEEREVLN
-550 RWKEWIKTAQERV
+550 RLKEWEKTAMEAIN
-563 GQASTEEEKER
+563 QASTMEEKQR
-574 IADEENTKNADL
+574 IANEENAKHKEL
-586 IQAFEK
+586 IKAAGK
-592 ILNSPR
+592 ILNSPKAQKFIQ
-598 VEKFFSG
+598 EKGF
-605 KSLLSNMKDQAH
+605 LSRMKAQDVL
-617 RLDSLGAEPFLKSLW
+617 LDSLGAKSFLKSIW
-632 LTQQVYEELEHDRV
+632 FAQQVYNQLEHERV
-646 SLLPEVLDSLKAM
+646 PLPERVLDSMKVM
-659 IGNPIGI
+659 IGIPAAI
-666 EMIEKKNDYYAAL
+666 EMIEKKNDYYVAL

-697 LTEGEA
+697 LSEGEA

-740 ERLKDFDIAYLYL
+740 DRLKEFDIAYLYL

-771 SGENVAHYNLP
+771 SGDNVAHYNLP
-782 TEQQSAIER
+782 SEQQSAIER

-799 TYKLFDRDGSM
+799 TYKLFDRNGNM

-820 DDLVGL
+820 DDLVRL
-826 LKQLQ
+826 LQQM

>member
-1 MTLWFLV
+1 MR
-8 KRLYVSK
+8 KAI
-15 VTMKQTLIACLLF
+15 IACLLF
-28 IAAGAAQGKQIVW
+28 LAAGAAQGKQIVW

-68 KENETLVYMTVSQRS
+68 KKNETLVYMTVSQRS
-83 DYDDYWFQF
+83 DFDDYWFQF
-92 ASTSYLKADGK
+92 ASGSYLKADGK

-111 GIQLDTHQQTGP
+111 GIQLDTHQRTGP
-123 DGTSQVVLHFEPLPL
+123 DGTSDVVLHFEPLPL

-148 DFSGAWSITGIKP
+148 DFDGAWTISGIKP

-175 DEKGDWKI
+175 DAEGDWKI

-188 QAIYDCRFWHYKKL
+188 QAIYDCKFWRYKKL
-202 DINQKTGEAEMLLES
+202 DINQKTGEAEMLLTD
-217 PLPAPPLGECYGSNG
+217 G
-232 SETAAELKHSP
+232 TDDLK
-243 KGGAGRGL
+243 
-251 IRVIVGKDKKGKRT
+251 VVVGKDKKGKRT
-265 IQIGDRKAS
+265 IQIGDQKTS

-326 GYNNLFTGDQ
+326 AYNNLFTGDQ
-336 ESVYADLDEQGRFK
+336 ETVHADLDEQGRFK
-350 VSFPLLNSTGFFCD
+350 ISFPLLNSTGLFCD

-402 ELLKFP
+402 ELFKFP

-450 LSNRYRQYRRGN
+450 LSNRYRQYRKGH
-462 TLWQQAFYFGQ
+462 TLWQQAFDFGQ
-473 ARFRGENS
+473 ARFRGE
-481 RFPEVARRYA
+481 RFQFPEVARQYA
-491 YKTFWSKLESPL
+491 YNTFWKELKSPL
-503 TLHRETNYFLRD
+503 TLHRETNSFLRD
-515 YLGDVVVPDSYTFSF
+515 YLGDVLGRRSNMISF
-530 NYLDHLGEIAE
+530 NVLDYIDEIAE
-541 NDEELDVLN
+541 NDEERELLT
-550 RWKEWIKTAQERV
+550 RLKEWAKTAEETINK
-563 GQASTEEEKER
+563 ASTIEEKKRIAEEENAR
-574 IADEENTKNADL
+574 HEELLHAVQP
-586 IQAFEK
+586 IF
-592 ILNSPR
+592 NSPKANKVMMAKLFLAR
-598 VEKFFSG
+598 
-605 KSLLSNMKDQAH
+605 MKAQEH
-617 RLDSLGAEPFLKSLW
+617 CLDSLGANASLKSIW
-632 LTQQVYEELEHDRV
+632 FAQQVYKQLDYERV
-646 SLLPEVLDSLKAM
+646 PLSEKMMDSLRSM
-659 IGNPIGI
+659 IGIPAAI
-666 EMIEKKNDYYAAL
+666 EMVEKKNDYYVAL
-679 ENREFDKLV
+679 ANREFNKLV

-740 ERLKDFDIAYLYL
+740 DRLKEFDIAYLYL
-753 ANRSPQE
+753 ANNSPRE

-771 SGENVAHYNLP
+771 SGDNVAHYNLP
-782 TEQQSAIER
+782 SKQQSAIER
-791 HLDVRAFP
+791 HLGVRAFP
-799 TYKLFDRDGSM
+799 TYKLFDRDGNM
-810 LDLDI
+810 LDLNI
-815 DARDL
+815 DARNL
-820 DDLVGL
+820 DNLVQL

>member
-1 MTLWFLV
+1 MNRTVIIALLALV
-8 KRLYVSK
+8 
-15 VTMKQTLIACLLF
+15 T
-28 IAAGAAQGKQIVW
+28 AAGTAQGKQIVW

-83 DYDDYWFQF
+83 DYDRYWFQF
-92 ASTSYLKADGK
+92 ASGSYLKADGK

-123 DGTSQVVLHFEPLPL
+123 DGTSDVVLHFKPLPL

-175 DEKGDWKI
+175 DAEGDWKI

-188 QAIYDCRFWHYKKL
+188 QAIYDCRFWRYKKL
-202 DINQKTGEAEMLLES
+202 DINQKTGEAEMLLS
-217 PLPAPPLGECYGSNG
+217 SG
-232 SETAAELKHSP
+232 TDDIK
-243 KGGAGRGL
+243 
-251 IRVIVGKDKKGKRT
+251 VFVGKDKKGKRT
-265 IQIGDRKAS
+265 IQIGDQKAL

-326 GYNNLFTGDQ
+326 AYNNLYTGDE

-350 VSFPLLNSTGFFCD
+350 VSFPLLNSTEFFCD

-402 ELLKFP
+402 ELFKFP

-414 SMEDEDKDFDK
+414 RMEREDKDFDK

-462 TLWQQAFYFGQ
+462 TLWQQAFCFGQ
-473 ARFRGENS
+473 ARINAE
-481 RFPEVARRYA
+481 RFQLPEAARQYA
-491 YKTFWSKLESPL
+491 YKTFWTKLESPL
-503 TLHRETNYFLRD
+503 TLHRETSGFLRD
-515 YLGDVVVPDSYTFSF
+515 YLDDVVVSVSYTFRM
-530 NYLDHLGEIAE
+530 NYLDHISEIVE
-541 NDEELDVLN
+541 NDEEREVLT
-550 RWKEWIKTAQERV
+550 RLKEWEKTAIEAV
-563 GQASTEEEKER
+563 NQASTMEEKQR
-574 IADEENTKNADL
+574 IADEENAKHTEL
-586 IQAFEK
+586 IEAAGK
-592 ILNSPR
+592 IFNSPKAQR
-598 VEKFFSG
+598 FMQEKAF
-605 KSLLSNMKDQAH
+605 LSEMKAQEH
-617 RLDSLGAEPFLKSLW
+617 SLDSLGAKSFLKSIW
-632 LTQQVYEELEHDRV
+632 FAQQVYEELDHQRV
-646 SLLPEVLDSLKAM
+646 PLPKEVLDTMKVM
-659 IGNPIGI
+659 IGNPTAI

-753 ANRSPQE
+753 ANNSPQE

-782 TEQQSAIER
+782 SEQQSAIER
-791 HLDVRAFP
+791 HLDVHGFP
-799 TYKLFDRDGSM
+799 TYKLFDRNGNM

-820 DDLVGL
+820 DDLVRL
-826 LKQLQ
+826 LKQMQ

>member
-1 MTLWFLV
+1 
-8 KRLYVSK
+8 
-15 VTMKQTLIACLLF
+15 MKQTLIACLLF
-28 IAAGAAQGKQIVW
+28 VVAGVAHGKQIVW

-92 ASTSYLKADGK
+92 ASGSYLKADGK

-123 DGTSQVVLHFEPLPL
+123 DGTSDVVLHFEPLPL

-188 QAIYDCRFWHYKKL
+188 QAIYDCRFWRYKKL
-202 DINQKTGEAEMLLES
+202 DINPKTGEAEISLTPALSKGEGV
-217 PLPAPPLGECYGSNG
+217 LPPQVTPPSEGQGE
-232 SETAAELKHSP
+232 
-243 KGGAGRGL
+243 AGEVL
-251 IRVIVGKDKKGKRT
+251 RVIVGKDKKGKRT
-265 IQIGDRKAS
+265 IQIGDQKAS
-274 YSMITSRFMPDY
+274 YTMITSRFMPDY

-326 GYNNLFTGDQ
+326 GYNNLFTGDE

-402 ELLKFP
+402 ELFKFP

-450 LSNRYRQYRRGN
+450 LSTRYRQYRRGN

-491 YKTFWSKLESPL
+491 YNTFWTKLESPL
-503 TLHRETNYFLRD
+503 TLHRETQMFLRD
-515 YLGDVVVPDSYTFSF
+515 YLGDAVVPVSRTFRM

-574 IADEENTKNADL
+574 IADEENAEHTELMEA
-586 IQAFEK
+586 AFK
-592 ILNSPR
+592 ILNSQR
-598 VEKFFSG
+598 TQMFIQRKGF
-605 KSLLSNMKDQAH
+605 LSRMKAQDVL
-617 RLDSLGAEPFLKSLW
+617 LDSLGAKPFLKSIW
-632 LTQQVYEELEHDRV
+632 FAQQVYNQLDNERV
-646 SLLPEVLDSLKAM
+646 PLPKEVLDSLKMM
-659 IGNPIGI
+659 IGNPTAI
-666 EMIEKKNDYYAAL
+666 EMIEKKNDYYIAL
-679 ENREFDKLV
+679 ANREFDKLV

-782 TEQQSAIER
+782 SEQQSAIER
-791 HLDVRAFP
+791 HLDVHGFP
-799 TYKLFDRDGSM
+799 TYKLFDRDGNM

-820 DDLVGL
+820 DDLVKL
-826 LKQLQ
+826 LQQMQ

>member
-1 MTLWFLV
+1 
-8 KRLYVSK
+8 
-15 VTMKQTLIACLLF
+15 MKQTLIACLLF
-28 IAAGAAQGKQIVW
+28 IAAGVAQGKQIVW

-92 ASTSYLKADGK
+92 ASGSYLKADGK

-123 DGTSQVVLHFEPLPL
+123 DGTSDVVLHFEPLPL

-161 VEERWRQL
+161 VEERWQQL

-188 QAIYDCRFWHYKKL
+188 QAIYDCRFWRYKKL
-202 DINQKTGEAEMLLES
+202 DINPKTGEAEISLTPALSKGEGV
-217 PLPAPPLGECYGSNG
+217 LPPQVTPPSEGQGE
-232 SETAAELKHSP
+232 
-243 KGGAGRGL
+243 AGEVL
-251 IRVIVGKDKKGKRT
+251 RVIVGKDKKGKRT
-265 IQIGDRKAS
+265 IQIGDQKAS

-326 GYNNLFTGDQ
+326 AYNNLYTGDE

-350 VSFPLLNSTGFFCD
+350 VSFPLLNSTEFFCD

-402 ELLKFP
+402 ELFKFP

-414 SMEDEDKDFDK
+414 RMERGDKDFDR

-462 TLWQQAFYFGQ
+462 TLWQQAYCFGQ

-481 RFPEVARRYA
+481 RFPEVARQYA
-491 YKTFWSKLESPL
+491 YKTFWTKLESPL

-515 YLGDVVVPDSYTFSF
+515 YLGDVVVRHSDMVSM
-530 NYLDHLGEIAE
+530 NILDDISEFAE
-541 NDEELDVLN
+541 NDGELAILN
-550 RWKEWIKTAQERV
+550 RWKEWIEVVNEAIN
-563 GQASTEEEKER
+563 QAPTMEEKQR
-574 IADEENTKNADL
+574 IAKEENEKNAEL
-586 IQAFEK
+586 VQAAQW
-592 ILNSPR
+592 ILDSPKAQK
-598 VEKFFSG
+598 VMAG
-605 KSLLSNMKDQAH
+605 KSLLFRMKVQDEL
-617 RLDSLGAEPFLKSLW
+617 LDSLGAKPFLKSIW
-632 LTQQVYEELEHDRV
+632 FAQQVYEELDDERV
-646 SLLPEVLDSLKAM
+646 PLPERVLDSMKVM
-659 IGNPIGI
+659 IGNPTAI
-666 EMIEKKNDYYAAL
+666 EMLEKKNDYYVAL
-679 ENREFDKLV
+679 ANREFDKLV

-740 ERLKDFDIAYLYL
+740 ERLKDFDIAFLYL
-753 ANRSPQE
+753 ANGSPQA

-782 TEQQSAIER
+782 SEQQSAIER
-791 HLDVRAFP
+791 HLDVHGFP
-799 TYKLFDRDGSM
+799 TYKLFDRDGNM
-810 LDLDI
+810 LDLEV

-820 DDLVGL
+820 DDLVKL
-826 LKQLQ
+826 LQQLK